1 MDKKT
6 KEFIQKIIDDKK
18 HDGFDVETLVRSR
31 ETKYLLGTPCTVDT
45 LSVISKNSKEYD
57 FEKYVSDYG
66 QVDGVY
72 ELVCNSRFPIE
83 LEYDRIYKISD
94 LLGDE

>member
-1 MDKKT
+1 MN
-6 KEFIQKIIDDKK
+6 KESRKFIQKIIDEKK

-45 LSVISKNSKEYD
+45 LSVISKNSKEYN

-83 LEYDRIYKISD
+83 LEYDRVYKISD
-94 LLGDE
+94 LLGE